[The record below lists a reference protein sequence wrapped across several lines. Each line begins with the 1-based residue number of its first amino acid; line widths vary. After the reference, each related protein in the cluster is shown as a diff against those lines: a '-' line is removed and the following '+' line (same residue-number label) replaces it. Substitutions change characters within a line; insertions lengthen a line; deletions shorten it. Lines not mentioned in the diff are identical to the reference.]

1 VLIGRRRRR
10 MKVIHPAAVLYNKI
24 RQHLLFGGTV
34 LSLNANKS
42 EPLNEN
48 IFTALLAF
56 VNVAGRAPDSQ
67 SVFRKTPE
75 VSMALYLGLVGLH
88 KLGCGACVC
97 DHDL

>member
-1 VLIGRRRRR
+1 
-10 MKVIHPAAVLYNKI
+10 
-24 RQHLLFGGTV
+24 LFGGTA
-34 LSLNANKS
+34 LSLNANSS

-56 VNVAGRAPDSQ
+56 INVAGRAPDSQ

-88 KLGCGACVC
+88 KLGCGPAYVTMISKAVNLPV
-97 DHDL
+97 HNNGKSIVIGPVPNYLKE